1 MQMEKIKIADACE
14 LLNGYAFKS
23 EKYVESGIR
32 IIRIANVQKGFI
44 EDNSPVFYPMDLQE
58 FNKFFLIL
66 FHILKTS
73 CIYRLFQAFLFYIYP
88 LLHHFYT
95 IFRLATPSF
104 KLLHFLK
111 QSIFRHMTI

>member
-1 MQMEKIKIADACE
+1 MERKKTQATTAKLKKVQTEIKKTKDK
-14 LLNGYAFKS
+14 L
-23 EKYVESGIR
+23 
-32 IIRIANVQKGFI
+32 
-44 EDNSPVFYPMDLQE
+44 
-58 FNKFFLIL
+58 NKFFLIL